1 VVESDGA
8 SNDVPIAEST
18 VWPREEVSTA
28 PSPSTMVFLLLSP
41 NTPAGRRM
49 SEDNLR
55 LFRLPE
61 WSPVGVGG
69 RDRADP
75 ESIPL
80 FDREG
85 VIGNAVLLVWG
96 LLLLLG
102 VDPVSI
108 VFTTP

>member
-8 SNDVPIAEST
+8 PDDVPIAEST
-18 VWPREEVSTA
+18 VWPREEASVA
-28 PSPSTMVFLLLSP
+28 PSPSIMVFLLLSP

-49 SEDNLR
+49 SEDNLW

-61 WSPVGVGG
+61 CSPVGVGG
-69 RDRADP
+69 REP
-75 ESIPL
+75 
-80 FDREG
+80 
-85 VIGNAVLLVWG
+85 VWG
-96 LLLLLG
+96 LLLLILG